1 MVREALWLLSNWID
15 NGIKRH
21 RINQNRTLLA
31 EIRQHDSDIIAKCK
45 RLILDSVNTFQLRAF
60 GPRKRP
66 KKLGMYYKQVIN
78 RLGVMR
84 AAIMTTAMVNKTKA
98 KWSAAEFSGG
108 THRPVMESFPYHLI
122 ASSILL
128 VMPALSFSVGRES
141 GLRLGCRKNK
151 KK

>member
-1 MVREALWLLSNWID
+1 MLREALWLLSNWID

-31 EIRQHDSDIIAKCK
+31 EIRLHDCDIIAKCK
-45 RLILDSVNTFQLRAF
+45 RLILDSVNTFQLRAS

-84 AAIMTTAMVNKTKA
+84 AAIMTIAMVNKTKA

-108 THRPVMESFPYHLI
+108 THWPLWSRSLI
-122 ASSILL
+122 ILSHRVFCWL
-128 VMPALSFSVGRES
+128 CRRCHSVWAGS
-141 GLRLGCRKNK
+141 QGYVWVVK
-151 KK
+151 KQKK